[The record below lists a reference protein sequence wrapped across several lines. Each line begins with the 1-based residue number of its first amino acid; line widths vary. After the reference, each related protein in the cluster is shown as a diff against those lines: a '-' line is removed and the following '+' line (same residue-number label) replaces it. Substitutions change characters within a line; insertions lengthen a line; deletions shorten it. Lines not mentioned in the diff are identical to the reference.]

1 MSSTAL
7 TTRKASSR
15 DLAVF
20 DKPAPPALI
29 ASLEMGNRLRSR
41 GQLSTLGRPDGLD
54 ARAMV
59 PQAVQ
64 RRNDTLISFAQADK
78 AATSLYSELT
88 FARLDRALAVEMVV
102 TLYRAKGIT
111 AKNDP
116 EGKLLAALDMFAS
129 DDIGRASGMWEPMRV
144 TPAAVSFA
152 CRKLIFA
159 GGVFVPQASEL
170 RAACIEARNRI
181 QWAHDAAAAFRDA
194 VAEADAILLLNS
206 YDEWQRPYMTQ
217 QYQPLLA
224 RMLALHWNND
234 ACQGEDEPTPF
245 LLLVEQE
252 QGKL

>member
-78 AATSLYSELT
+78 AATSLYSEL
-88 FARLDRALAVEMVV
+88 
-102 TLYRAKGIT
+102 
-111 AKNDP
+111 
-116 EGKLLAALDMFAS
+116 KLLAALDMFAS